1 MTYIMNLRDDTPNSR
16 NQCVHHRVILPSALS
31 FPSPKQ
37 APDLTTLVSP
47 GTSYEETSPLPR
59 STRQSQDPDYG
70 NVSGSLSRKQ
80 SEDFSIGRRSEIDA
94 YGGIDPFSSPAPPLP
109 TSLPSGGPAA
119 NVRRR
124 PSQAEDR
131 RRPSQDTTGRR
142 RPSESQSVVS
152 DSNSASTQ
160 NAQSATAGM
169 VIPNKST
176 IAEEEI
182 EVPYGREVRESSGTA
197 TDERGRRL
205 GDGSGEGGPFRD
217 PSGERSRG
225 TDTEGDDDMRSPVG
239 GLAGLSGLSARL
251 QANNP
256 DEDEDAGGRSS
267 GAGAR
272 SGEDYFS
279 YGRGSVASD
288 RSGGRG
294 GRASVTDGEQERMRR
309 DYEFKIA
316 TMQTRIS
323 GLERELDGARSSE
336 DRVRAM
342 EEELEELRR
351 VSKWILCHEKGSNI
365 DWCVGSRPEVSR
377 YARNAER
384 ARSTTRDPCTRQGDS
399 CETCS

>member
-1 MTYIMNLRDDTPNSR
+1 MSYTDTSPHISLESPLIRELSTDVYDELVRRQTNSTDNEVPFLPVRDDFHPKR
-16 NQCVHHRVILPSALS
+16 NQARQKLATLPTGRFKDLS
-31 FPSPKQ
+31 SDVYYELARRYPEFKET

-59 STRQSQDPDYG
+59 SARQSQDPDYG

-94 YGGIDPFSSPAPPLP
+94 YGGMDPFSSPAPPLP

-205 GDGSGEGGPFRD
+205 GDGGGGGGPFRD

-256 DEDEDAGGRSS
+256 GEDEEEGGRSS

-279 YGRGSVASD
+279 YGRG
-288 RSGGRG
+288 G
-294 GRASVTDGEQERMRR
+294 
-309 DYEFKIA
+309 
-316 TMQTRIS
+316 
-323 GLERELDGARSSE
+323 
-336 DRVRAM
+336 
-342 EEELEELRR
+342 
-351 VSKWILCHEKGSNI
+351 
-365 DWCVGSRPEVSR
+365 
-377 YARNAER
+377 
-384 ARSTTRDPCTRQGDS
+384 
-399 CETCS
+399 